1 MTEWGAPSAGRA
13 HSNGDDRAVLT
24 VEEVEQFE
32 QEGFIRLRH
41 AIPRELA
48 LSCRDLAAAQL
59 GIDLS
64 DPSSWNA
71 PVRRGLVE
79 GTDIARAANTPR
91 LIEAIHQ
98 LLDPEAWMPRPNL
111 GSFVVRFPSEMDP
124 GDAGWHID
132 SSYQRPGSDAWYVNY
147 RSKARGLLLLCLLS
161 DVGLDDA
168 PTRVKPGS
176 HRVIAPLLRR
186 FGDEGII
193 GQLAPLPVLVE
204 TTAFATGD
212 AGDVYLCHPFLVHAA
227 SWPHRGDAP
236 RFVSQP
242 PISLSDSLQIDA
254 RPETLSVVARP
265 VQQALRRK

>member
-1 MTEWGAPSAGRA
+1 
-13 HSNGDDRAVLT
+13 
-24 VEEVEQFE
+24 
-32 QEGFIRLRH
+32 
-41 AIPRELA
+41 
-48 LSCRDLAAAQL
+48 
-59 GIDLS
+59 
-64 DPSSWNA
+64 
-71 PVRRGLVE
+71 
-79 GTDIARAANTPR
+79 
-91 LIEAIHQ
+91 
-98 LLDPEAWMPRPNL
+98 
-111 GSFVVRFPSEMDP
+111 
-124 GDAGWHID
+124 
-132 SSYQRPGSDAWYVNY
+132 
-147 RSKARGLLLLCLLS
+147 
-161 DVGLDDA
+161 
-168 PTRVKPGS
+168 
-176 HRVIAPLLRR
+176 LRR